1 MTKELFELLLSAPEL
16 IAFDNGEGDDGGGD
30 DDSGTDGGEGND
42 GTNVSGNEDDGDQQN
57 KGKTFTQK
65 DVDEIVVKRNKKVK
79 AQLEQMERNY
89 QKLLKEQGMSAE
101 MRAQLEKD
109 LDDVRAQMMTKEEKL
124 KAEKKRSE
132 QEYQARLKL
141 VEEERDAYRLRFESS
156 TINRAISDAQQKFQ
170 GWDSDQFIALL
181 GPKAEIIEELDSKGE
196 KTGQLV
202 PRIHWNVNKEDGTV
216 EKVLLTPDEAV
227 ERMKEDVDKFGN
239 MFRPNIATGVGGGTA
254 PGTQS
259 AMTGK
264 IDQKRISDEEYFAMR
279 KKDPGSFRRQVGLSR

>member
-1 MTKELFELLLSAPEL
+1 MTKELFELLLSTPEL
-16 IAFDNGEGDDGGGD
+16 LAFDNGEDDDGGGD
-30 DDSGTDGGEGND
+30 DSVDTEGGEG
-42 GTNVSGNEDDGDQQN
+42 EDSQSKEGEGAQN
-57 KGKTFTQK
+57 KERTFTQK

-124 KAEKKRSE
+124 KAEKKRTE
-132 QEYQARLKL
+132 LEYQERVKQ
-141 VEEERDAYRLRFESS
+141 VESERDEYRLRFESS
-156 TINRAISDAQQKFQ
+156 TINRAISDAQQKHQ
-170 GWDSDQFIALL
+170 GYNSDQFIALL
-181 GPKAEIIEELDSKGE
+181 GPKSQIVEELDAKGE

-202 PRIHWNVNKEDGTV
+202 PRIQWNVSKEDGTV

-227 ERMKEDVDKFGN
+227 ERMKEDTDQYGN

-264 IDQKRISDEEYFAMR
+264 VDQKRISDDEYFAMR
-279 KKDPGSFRRQVGLSR
+279 KKDPSAFRRQVGLSR